1 MPASVPF
8 RPTSDVC
15 DAHDDDGAPLPQII
29 TERFVSLGGRM
40 EFAGEVST
48 VKAFEDNSVVK
59 DAIAE
64 PGHGRVLV
72 VDGGGSLRR
81 SMVGGN
87 VAAEAAGNGWA
98 GFVVYGAVRDTH
110 ELEATD
116 IGVFALGTVPRKTE
130 KHGVGN
136 RDVAVTFGGVTIS
149 AGDRIYCDRD
159 GVVVLPPA

>member
-1 MPASVPF
+1 MSGSVPF

-15 DAHDDDGAPLPQII
+15 DDHDDNGAPAPRIV
-29 TERFVSLGGRM
+29 TERFVSLGGRNG
-40 EFAGEVST
+40 FAGVVST

-59 DAIAE
+59 EAIAE
-64 PGHGRVLV
+64 PGEGRVLV
-72 VDGGGSLRR
+72 IDGGGSMRR

-116 IGVFALGTVPRKTE
+116 IGLFALGTVPRKTE
-130 KHGVGN
+130 KLGVGA
-136 RDVAVTFGGVTIS
+136 RDVAVTFGGVTFEP
-149 AGDRIYCDRD
+149 GDRIYCDRD